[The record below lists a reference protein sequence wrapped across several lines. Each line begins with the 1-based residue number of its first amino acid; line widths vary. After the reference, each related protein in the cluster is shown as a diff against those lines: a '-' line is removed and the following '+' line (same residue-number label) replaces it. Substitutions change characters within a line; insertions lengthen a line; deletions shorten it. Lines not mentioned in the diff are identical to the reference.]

1 MCGKPY
7 VNLWKKKSGQK
18 LFIFFIDENN
28 QSAYNRDDV
37 LLLIN
42 QGKIID
48 KGGAYQWKWHS
59 SLKKDPEQKFTDS
72 ELVWAQKGAARFW
85 LQED

>member
-1 MCGKPY
+1 ME
-7 VNLWKKKSGQK
+7 KKSGQN

-59 SLKKDPEQKFTDS
+59 SLKRDREQKFTVS
-72 ELVWAQKGAARFW
+72 EPAWAQKAAARFCRPG
-85 LQED
+85 D

>member
-1 MCGKPY
+1 M
-7 VNLWKKKSGQK
+7 WKKYRNKLSFPHFFHNVWKTLRKPVEKKSRQK

-48 KGGAYQWKWHS
+48 KGGAYQ
-59 SLKKDPEQKFTDS
+59 
-72 ELVWAQKGAARFW
+72 
-85 LQED
+85 